1 MKRHQARTVTN
12 LLLGVALC
20 CAFAG
25 LGPNAAL
32 AQTASRALGESP
44 RDKSGA
50 QAADPSATPALAYN
64 EAEDQM
70 FKDIYRGFYETYKIG
85 PSDEIAIRIVNQP
98 DYSLER
104 VEVSPVGRIFHPL
117 LGEVEVVGLTVPRL
131 KQKLVA
137 DLSQYIIDPNVSVSL
152 LKANSAKIGV
162 LGDINRP
169 GILVMSGPMTVLDA
183 ISASGGVSS
192 LGSQS
197 NITLVRQVG
206 GGQMRTMKV
215 NVKRILEGKA
225 SPEENVRLQ
234 AGDTLIVHGNL
245 KKKIGSITSIVGFGR
260 FMDFILR

>member
-1 MKRHQARTVTN
+1 M
-12 LLLGVALC
+12 LGVALVC
-20 CAFAG
+20 
-25 LGPNAAL
+25 AL
-32 AQTASRALGESP
+32 ASLEAA
-44 RDKSGA
+44 A
-50 QAADPSATPALAYN
+50 QAPSKSFGEPSDDKASAKPGARAAQPLTPSDAD
-64 EAEDQM
+64 DQM
-70 FKDIYRGFYETYKIG
+70 FKDLYRGFYETYKIG

-98 DYSLER
+98 DYSLEK

-137 DLSQYIIDPNVSVSL
+137 DLSQYIIDPNISVSL

-162 LGDINRP
+162 LGDITRP

-183 ISASGGVSS
+183 ISASGGVTS

-197 NITLVRQVG
+197 NVTLVRQFG
-206 GGQMRTMKV
+206 GGQLRTMKI

-225 SPEENVRLQ
+225 NPEENLRLQ

-245 KKKIGSITSIVGFGR
+245 RKKIGSITSVVGFGR
-260 FMDFILR
+260 FLDFVLR

>member
-1 MKRHQARTVTN
+1 M
-12 LLLGVALC
+12 LGVALVC
-20 CAFAG
+20 
-25 LGPNAAL
+25 AL
-32 AQTASRALGESP
+32 ASLEAA
-44 RDKSGA
+44 A
-50 QAADPSATPALAYN
+50 QAPSKSFGEPADDKANAKPGARAAQPLTPNDADD
-64 EAEDQM
+64 EM
-70 FKDIYRGFYETYKIG
+70 FKDLYRGFYETYKIG

-98 DYSLER
+98 DYSLEK

-137 DLSQYIIDPNVSVSL
+137 DLSQYIIDPNISVSL

-162 LGDINRP
+162 LGDITRP

-183 ISASGGVSS
+183 ISASGGVTS

-197 NITLVRQVG
+197 NVTLVRQFG
-206 GGQMRTMKV
+206 GGQLRTMKV

-225 SPEENVRLQ
+225 NPEENLRLQ

-245 KKKIGSITSIVGFGR
+245 KKKIGSITSVVGFGR
-260 FMDFILR
+260 FLDFVLR

>member
-1 MKRHQARTVTN
+1 MKRYQARRIIN
-12 LLLGVALC
+12 LSLAAALC
-20 CAFAG
+20 CVFASS
-25 LGPNAAL
+25 AS
-32 AQTASRALGESP
+32 AQTASKTFGDSP
-44 RDKSGA
+44 RDKPGA
-50 QAADPSATPALAYN
+50 QATGASATPALAYN

-70 FKDIYRGFYETYKIG
+70 FRDIYRGFYETYKIG

-131 KQKLVA
+131 KQKLLT
-137 DLSQYIIDPNVSVSL
+137 DLSQYIIDPNISVSL
-152 LKANSAKIGV
+152 IKANSAKIGV